1 MEQSDSREKLFDSF
15 LNTVNVSVNT
25 EIPMDFISDSKEED
39 FDIFHLYEEINDFY
53 EFHRMISVDDLT
65 YSTLFSDEV
74 FDNGEWHTYAG
85 LETCNVKSTRH
96 RMNMNNELLGKSIQS
111 ATEIGDS
118 DIVNLACL
126 FGDDT
131 EGTGHT
137 QVYDSNNNVLVGDS
151 IGEDQIESD
160 SDLEDI
166 FFSDDEI
173 YSDSDNG
180 DYFSADE
187 SLEGVLDA
195 SFKSFPCTTGVVTQT
210 LVVDELDPGTVLS
223 SKVPNHSSEGKE
235 NDNLWFCLFD
245 EMPLDVFDQDVCFS
259 NPIDFV
265 GSSIDI
271 VDYVKDFLR
280 RPSTLYYLL
289 SAKSPDDWDDAN
301 SVWSILTSK
310 LLHCQSDTSDCVRY
324 FSKDSLKAIKAK
336 QRFFDAANCNIPNGY
351 TVLDKTEG
359 AAIVNFKR
367 IKCT

>member
-1 MEQSDSREKLFDSF
+1 MEHSDSRETLFDSS
-15 LNTVNVSVNT
+15 LNTINVSVNT

-96 RMNMNNELLGKSIQS
+96 GMNMNNELLGKSIQS

-151 IGEDQIESD
+151 IGEDEIESD

-166 FFSDDEI
+166 FFFDDEI

-180 DYFSADE
+180 DYFWQMK
-187 SLEGVLDA
+187 VL
-195 SFKSFPCTTGVVTQT
+195 KGLWMHPLKVFPVQQV
-210 LVVDELDPGTVLS
+210 
-223 SKVPNHSSEGKE
+223 
-235 NDNLWFCLFD
+235 
-245 EMPLDVFDQDVCFS
+245 
-259 NPIDFV
+259 
-265 GSSIDI
+265 
-271 VDYVKDFLR
+271 
-280 RPSTLYYLL
+280 
-289 SAKSPDDWDDAN
+289 
-301 SVWSILTSK
+301 
-310 LLHCQSDTSDCVRY
+310 
-324 FSKDSLKAIKAK
+324 
-336 QRFFDAANCNIPNGY
+336 
-351 TVLDKTEG
+351 
-359 AAIVNFKR
+359 
-367 IKCT
+367 